1 MGGKGG
7 FFQFLVFEL
16 GVGEV
21 EGEADHP
28 ECEGAVAVTVLD
40 ELGEVGPDL

>member
-7 FFQFLVFEL
+7 FFKFLVFEL

-21 EGEADHP
+21 EGEADHA
-28 ECEGAVAVTVLD
+28 ECEGAVAVAVLD
-40 ELGEVGPDL
+40 ELGEVRPYL

>member
-1 MGGKGG
+1 MRGKGG
-7 FFQFLVFEL
+7 FFHFLVLEL

-21 EGEADHP
+21 EGEADHA
-28 ECEGAVAVTVLD
+28 EFEGAVAMAVLD